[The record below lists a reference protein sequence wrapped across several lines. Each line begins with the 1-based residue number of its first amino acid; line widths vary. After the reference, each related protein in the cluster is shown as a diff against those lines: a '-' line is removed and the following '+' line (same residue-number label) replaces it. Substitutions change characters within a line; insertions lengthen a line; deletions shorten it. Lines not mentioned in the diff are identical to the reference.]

1 MLNLEDLYTIHEQH
15 KDAIKAKVEE
25 FSIGNKQFNF
35 NTEKAIL
42 GVINLSNDSWY
53 RESVCLSSETAIRR
67 GMVLKA
73 QGADVVDI
81 GAESTLE
88 KAERV
93 EDIRQK
99 SQILPVLKALNQEG
113 VLTSIETYYPEVA
126 RECLKAGANI
136 INLTGPEK
144 SAEIYQTVSEFN
156 AGVIICYV
164 QGKNVREVG
173 DFDFGDDPTDLMYEY
188 FAKEI
193 EIATKYGVRKIFID
207 PGLGF
212 YYKNLQDSSLR
223 IGYQMR
229 TFLNTFRLRKL
240 GFPVCHALP
249 HAFEFF
255 GEEVR
260 SAEPFFCVL
269 AALGKTDLF
278 RTHEVPK
285 IRAVLDT
292 LGLFQKE
299 GRREKGV
306 GGNN

>member
-1 MLNLEDLYTIHEQH
+1 MLTLEDLYAIHEH
-15 KDAIKAKVEE
+15 YKDALNAKVEE
-25 FSIGNKQFNF
+25 FTIGNKSFNF
-35 NTEKAIL
+35 NSKKAIL
-42 GVINLSNDSWY
+42 GVINLSSDSWY
-53 RESVCLSSETAIRR
+53 RESVCLSSEQAIRR
-67 GMVLKA
+67 GLVLNA
-73 QGADVVDI
+73 QGADIVDI

-93 EDIRQK
+93 EDVRQQ
-99 SQILPVLKALNQEG
+99 SQILPVLEALNQEG
-113 VLTSIETYYPEVA
+113 ILSSIETYYPEVA
-126 RECLKAGANI
+126 RECLRVGANI

-144 SAEIYQTVSEFN
+144 SEEIYQAVSEFD

-173 DFDFGDDPTDLMYEY
+173 DFDFGDDPTDLMYDY

-193 EIATKYGVRKIFID
+193 DTATKYGIRKIFVD

-223 IGYQMR
+223 IRYQMR

-249 HAFEFF
+249 HAFECF

-260 SAEPFFCVL
+260 SAEPFFAVL

-285 IRAVLDT
+285 TKAVLDT
-292 LGLFQKE
+292 LSFF
-299 GRREKGV
+299 
-306 GGNN
+306 

>member
-1 MLNLEDLYTIHEQH
+1 MLNLEDLYAIHEH
-15 KDAIKAKVEE
+15 YKDALNAKVEE
-25 FSIGNKQFNF
+25 FTIGNKNFNF
-35 NTEKAIL
+35 NSKKAIL
-42 GVINLSNDSWY
+42 GVINLSSDSWY
-53 RESVCLSSETAIRR
+53 RESVCLSSEQAIRR
-67 GMVLKA
+67 GIVLNA
-73 QGADVVDI
+73 QGADIVDI

-93 EDIRQK
+93 EDVRQK
-99 SQILPVLKALNQEG
+99 SQILPVLEALNQEG

-126 RECLKAGANI
+126 RECLRVGANV

-144 SAEIYQTVSEFN
+144 SEEIYQAVSEFD

-173 DFDFGDDPTDLMYEY
+173 DFDFGDDPTDLMYDY

-193 EIATKYGVRKIFID
+193 EIATKYGIRKIFID

-223 IGYQMR
+223 IRYQMR

-249 HAFEFF
+249 HAFECF

-260 SAEPFFCVL
+260 SAEPFFAVL

-285 IRAVLDT
+285 TKAVLDT
-292 LGLFQKE
+292 LSFF
-299 GRREKGV
+299 
-306 GGNN
+306 